1 MTWNP
6 SQYKRFSS
14 ERRQPFDDLLALL
27 RPVERPRVVDLGCGS
42 GELTLELHRHLDAR
56 ETLGID
62 SSSEMLGEAERLTAP
77 GLRFENGDIARFSPA
92 EPFDVVFSNA
102 ALQWVPDQ
110 ARALA
115 RILAAVA
122 PGGQVALQVP
132 ANQDSHAHRV
142 AREVSPGFSPQ
153 PAFLPDVLG
162 PELYAE
168 LFARAGYQDIHVRQQ
183 VYIHWLESP
192 EAVVEWVRGTLLTTW
207 QRTLSPVDF
216 EVFVRVYRT
225 RLLATL
231 PDERPFF
238 FPFKRTL
245 MWARKP
251 A

>member
-1 MTWNP
+1 MTWSP
-6 SQYKRFSS
+6 TQYKRFSN
-14 ERRQPFDDLLALL
+14 ERRQPFDDLVALI
-27 RPVERPRVVDLGCGS
+27 RPVAGPRVVDLGCGS
-42 GELTLELHRHLDAR
+42 GELTLELHERLGAR
-56 ETLGID
+56 ETLGLD
-62 SSSEMLGEAERLTAP
+62 ASAEMLAEASRIAAP
-77 GLRFENGDIARFSPA
+77 GLRFEVGDIARFSPA
-92 EPFDVVFSNA
+92 EPYDVVVSNA

-132 ANQDSHAHRV
+132 SNQDGHAHRV
-142 AREVSPGFSPQ
+142 AREVSLGFSPQ
-153 PAFLPDVLG
+153 PAFVPDVLG

-168 LFARAGYQDIHVRQQ
+168 LLARAGYLDIHVRQQ

-192 EAVVEWVRGTLLTTW
+192 EAVVEWVRGTLLTAW

-225 RLLATL
+225 RLLASL